1 MRRQEKTKEMG
12 PNEMTLKGLSM
23 TRHRLRHCIPVLAA
37 IILIAV
43 GKAAVAQDYPNNTI
57 RIISMHPAGSVTDVL
72 ARPLAQ
78 RLTTSLKVPFIVEN
92 RPGANG
98 IIATSYVAKAP
109 ADGYTLLITSG
120 SHIANAYIGN
130 PLPYDPIADFAPTI
144 QLSNSYGLALITNL
158 PANNVQELIELAKK
172 KELTYAIN
180 GVGNVTHI
188 AGLLFERMSGIKRMV
203 PVPYNTPNLAS
214 DVMSGTVDLAFFSV
228 AGSAPLAQGGR
239 VKALAVTGPLR
250 SPALPNSPTLQELGF
265 KDFDVTG
272 YFGVLAPAG
281 TPKDRVELICRESR
295 KALEAPELK
304 NVIDRGGQYVVGA
317 GPDDFLAFLNK
328 DNAFQKKLMSDLG
341 LSGKQ

>member
-1 MRRQEKTKEMG
+1 MARYLQ
-12 PNEMTLKGLSM
+12 
-23 TRHRLRHCIPVLAA
+23 RHRIPMLAGV
-37 IILIAV
+37 ILIAATT
-43 GKAAVAQDYPNNTI
+43 GAAANDFPNNTI

-78 RLTTSLKVPFIVEN
+78 RLTASLKVPVIVEN

-98 IIATSYVAKAP
+98 IIATGYVAKTP

-120 SHIANAYIGN
+120 SHIANAHIGK
-130 PLPYDPIADFAPTI
+130 PLRYDPIADFAPII

-158 PANNVQELIELAKK
+158 PANNVQELIQLAKK

-188 AGLLFERMSGIKRMV
+188 AGLLFERMAGVKMV
-203 PVPYNTPNLAS
+203 PVPYNTPALAS
-214 DVMSGTVDLAFFSV
+214 DVMSGIVDIAFFSV
-228 AGSAPLAQGGR
+228 AGSAPLAQDRR
-239 VKALAVTGPLR
+239 VKALAVTGPRR
-250 SPALPNSPTLQELGF
+250 SPALPNSPTLEELGF

-281 TPKDRVELICRESR
+281 TPKDRLEILYRESR

-304 NVIDRGGQYVVGA
+304 NVIERGGQYVVGA
-317 GPDDFLAFLNK
+317 GPDDFLAFLKK
-328 DNAFQKKLMSDLG
+328 DDAYQKKLMSDLG
-341 LSGKQ
+341 LSGTQ